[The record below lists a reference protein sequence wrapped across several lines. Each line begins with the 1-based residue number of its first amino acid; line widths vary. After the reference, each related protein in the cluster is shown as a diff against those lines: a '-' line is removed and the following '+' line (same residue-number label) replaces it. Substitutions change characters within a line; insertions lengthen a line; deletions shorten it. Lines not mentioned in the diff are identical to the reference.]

1 MRSRRADEGSARSVR
16 THRRD
21 RKHTLSRIVPT
32 KATRRGHEQGRWPS
46 KRLWI
51 GRAKERYAA
60 RKRGCLRCCWLFTG
74 FGRRRRWSDEDKAR
88 IVAEIVASVDS
99 VCAIAQRHGL
109 SPRQLFGSR
118 DVSCE
123 KPRTIIPK
131 RKKYGSRRRVN
142 RRSNFGCRM
151 TIHISPVP
159 PVTLASVPGAQ
170 ATATLGGKMT
180 NLADLLAKISVSE
193 RNETLAPWQS
203 RKGR

>member
-1 MRSRRADEGSARSVR
+1 MRSRRANEGAARSVI

-21 RKHTLSRIVPT
+21 RKHTLSQIVPT
-32 KATRRGHEQGRWPS
+32 KAARRGIEEGRWPS

-51 GRAKERYAA
+51 GCAKERYAA

-88 IVAEIVASVDS
+88 MVAEIAASVNS
-99 VCAIAQRHGL
+99 VCSVARRHGL
-109 SPRQLFGSR
+109 SPRQLFDSR

-131 RKKYGSRRRVN
+131 RKKYGSRRRVS
-142 RRSNFGCRM
+142 RRSNFGRRM
-151 TIHISPVP
+151 TIHFSPVP

-170 ATATLGGKMT
+170 ATAALGGKMT
-180 NLADLLAKISVSE
+180 NLADLLAKISASE
-193 RNETLAPWQS
+193 RNETLAPRQS